1 MVEQHII
8 ITRLMDLQNQ
18 STKILLASRDGLRS
32 TEYKLLQIEIRQLQN
47 QLSNA
52 QRTTKKDSDAN

>member
-1 MVEQHII
+1 ME
-8 ITRLMDLQNQ
+8 LQNQ
-18 STKILLASRDGLRS
+18 STIILLSGRDGLRS
-32 TEYKLLQIEIRQLQN
+32 NEYKMLQLEIRQLQT